1 MILCAAQSWFVNIFD
16 DANCVDIG
24 SRRLH
29 SKVEGIQQP
38 TWRLRRIS
46 NPCWGVY
53 LLSFKYIIIVV
64 GTVCVFCLL
73 LLLLFLW
80 KLILCYALRC

>member
-1 MILCAAQSWFVNIFD
+1 MILCAAQSWYVNIFD

-29 SKVEGIQQP
+29 CQVEGIQQP
-38 TWRLRRIS
+38 TRRLRRIS

-53 LLSFKYIIIVV
+53 LSYFKCMIMIV
-64 GTVCVFCLL
+64 
-73 LLLLFLW
+73 
-80 KLILCYALRC
+80 